1 MKQVKFLDTQNEYY
15 CKYCYALSK
24 YLTPNKNYPSEY
36 NCLLCCKSL
45 VQAVLTPKKME
56 EIKDFNEFK
65 KKSFNYATYK
75 NKKIYEK
82 IYKGM
87 SKSEIHLY
95 IASNYREYKCYEK
108 FIIIPAIVMVA
119 VLYIGFL
126 ILVNQ

>member
-1 MKQVKFLDTQNEYY
+1 MIEDEIDQIDTQIEAASIRRDIAIRNLEIH
-15 CKYCYALSK
+15 KENIA
-24 YLTPNKNYPSEY
+24 N
-36 NCLLCCKSL
+36 
-45 VQAVLTPKKME
+45 ME